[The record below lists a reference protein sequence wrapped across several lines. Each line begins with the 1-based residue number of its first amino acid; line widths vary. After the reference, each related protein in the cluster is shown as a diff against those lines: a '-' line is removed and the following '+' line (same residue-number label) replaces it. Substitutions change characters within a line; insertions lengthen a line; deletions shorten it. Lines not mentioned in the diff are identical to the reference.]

1 MSYAEKAELVELLWR
16 FIAVCGVGLA
26 VTKFIRVATGK

>member
-1 MSYAEKAELVELLWR
+1 MNYVEKAELIELLWR

-26 VTKFIRVATGK
+26 VVKFIRVVTGK